1 MAKTKPIRAAGAKKK
16 RAASK
21 RRRTVQ
27 NLTAA
32 QATQAAQLLGVPVNS
47 KLVSQIGREYAR
59 VSNPSAGAFERCVKA
74 VGKKA
79 GIKSPGAV
87 CAAAER
93 KAGLMNPR
101 KKKKAAKRNPAK
113 RRNPIDTAAAKYE
126 EFHGR
131 EPDDILEVTETVH
144 EHSVL
149 SGIGTLHFLTVAAV
163 DGSGVVKLQGFKG
176 ARLAQDESGKQL
188 YIVGG
193 DQAVDLKMFGIRRCH
208 ELEVLGA
215 GLEVAY
221 VTRKDH
227 LGAAGGEGERAV
239 HVHDF
244 GSKRQIDESDD
255 RRKNGSR
262 LPIIMYDVRNQKLMF
277 AGGGYDLPEVGIRG

>member
-1 MAKTKPIRAAGAKKK
+1 MAKKKPAAKKK
-16 RAASK
+16 RAVAK
-21 RRRTVQ
+21 RRRTVA

-47 KLVSQIGREYAR
+47 KIIGRIGKEYAR

-101 KKKKAAKRNPAK
+101 KKKAKRNPGKK
-113 RRNPIDTAAAKYE
+113 RKNPIDTAAAKYE

-131 EPDDILEVTETVH
+131 QADDILEVTETLH

-149 SGIGTLHFLTVAAV
+149 SGIGTLHFLTIAAV
-163 DGSGVVKLQGFKG
+163 DGSGVIKLQGFKG
-176 ARLAQDESGKQL
+176 ARLAQDEEGQQL

-193 DQAVDLKMFGIRRCH
+193 DQSVDPRAFGIRRLH

-221 VTRKDH
+221 ITRKDH
-227 LGAAGGEGERAV
+227 LGKSGGEGERAI

-244 GSKRQIDESDD
+244 GSKRQIETNDERSQ
-255 RRKNGSR
+255 KGSR
-262 LPIIMYDVRNQKLMF
+262 LPIIMYDVRNEKLMF

>member
-1 MAKTKPIRAAGAKKK
+1 MAKRKPIRAAGAKKK
-16 RAASK
+16 RAATK
-21 RRRTVQ
+21 RRRTVN

-32 QATQAAQLLGVPVNS
+32 QATQAARLLGVPVDS
-47 KLVSQIGREYAR
+47 KLLTKIGHEYAR

-79 GIKSPGAV
+79 GVRSPGGV

-101 KKKKAAKRNPAK
+101 KKKKAAKRNRSRK
-113 RRNPIDTAAAKYE
+113 NPIDTAAAKYE

-131 EPDDILEVTETVH
+131 EPEDILEVTETVH

-149 SGIGTLHFLTVAAV
+149 SGIGTLHFLKIASI
-163 DGSGVVKLQGFKG
+163 DGMGVVKLHNFKG
-176 ARLAQDESGKQL
+176 ARLAQDEAGKQL

-193 DQAVDLKMFGIRRCH
+193 DQSVDVSMFGIRRCH

-215 GLEVAY
+215 GLEVGY

-227 LGAAGGEGERAV
+227 LGKAGGEGERAV

-244 GSKRQIDESDD
+244 GSKRQIDESDE
-255 RRKNGSR
+255 RRQKGSR
-262 LPIIMYDVRNQKLMF
+262 LPIVMYDVRNEKLMF